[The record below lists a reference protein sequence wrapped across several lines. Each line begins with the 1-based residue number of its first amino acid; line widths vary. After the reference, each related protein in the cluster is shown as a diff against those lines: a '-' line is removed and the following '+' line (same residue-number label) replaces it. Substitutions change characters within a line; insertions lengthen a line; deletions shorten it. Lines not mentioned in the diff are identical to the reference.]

1 MATTTATVSI
11 SSSDLQPGNS
21 LSINASSTLMQT
33 GLTTGLEIMDMGR
46 SELTV
51 ANSHKALHEA
61 LPAGDPTYNTANY
74 MYLCNSATDDTYYIE
89 VVLHD
94 TVIGRLYAGD
104 WMFTPW
110 NMSDADAEWS
120 IEAEGGTCPYEYAF
134 FKSTYELPDSTQGS
148 LNP

>member
-11 SSSDLQPGNS
+11 NSSDLQPGNT
-21 LSINASSTLMQT
+21 LSINASTTLMQT
-33 GLTTGLEIMDMGR
+33 GLTTGLEIMDMGK

-51 ANSHKALHEA
+51 AHSHKKLRDALGTA
-61 LPAGDPTYNTANY
+61 DTANY
-74 MYLCNSATDDTYYIE
+74 VYLCNNATDDTFYIE

-110 NMSDADAEWS
+110 NMQS
-120 IEAEGGTCPYEYAF
+120 G
-134 FKSTYELPDSTQGS
+134 L
-148 LNP
+148 

>member
-11 SSSDLQPGNS
+11 SSSDLQPGQH

-33 GLTTGLEIMDMGR
+33 GLTTGLEIMDMGK
-46 SELTV
+46 SSIAV
-51 ANSHKALHEA
+51 ADVHKKLRDALGTA
-61 LPAGDPTYNTANY
+61 DTANY
-74 MYLCNSATDDTYYIE
+74 MYLCNNATDDTFYLQ

-110 NMSDADAEWS
+110 NMSDAVAEWS

-134 FKSTYELPDSTQGS
+134 FCSTYVLADSAQGT

>member
-11 SSSDLQPGNS
+11 SSPDLTPGMP
-21 LSINASSTLMQT
+21 LSINASTTLNQT
-33 GLTTGLEIMDMGR
+33 GLTAGLEIMDMGHGT
-46 SELTV
+46 LAV
-51 ANSHKALHEA
+51 ADSHKALHEA
-61 LPAGDPTYNTANY
+61 LGTADTANY
-74 MYLCNSATDDTYYIE
+74 LYLCNDATYATYYIE

-110 NMSDADAEWS
+110 NQSDADAEWS
-120 IEAEGGTCPYEYAF
+120 IEAEGGSCPYSYAI
-134 FKSTYELPDSTQGS
+134 FKSSYVLPDSTQGS

>member
-11 SSSDLQPGNS
+11 TSSDLQLGNS
-21 LSINASSTLMQT
+21 LSINASSTLMKT

-74 MYLCNSATDDTYYIE
+74 MYLCNNATDDTYYIE

-94 TVIGRLYAGD
+94 TVIGL
-104 WMFTPW
+104 
-110 NMSDADAEWS
+110 
-120 IEAEGGTCPYEYAF
+120 
-134 FKSTYELPDSTQGS
+134 S
-148 LNP
+148 LIHI

>member
-11 SSSDLQPGNS
+11 SSNDLQPGQH

-33 GLTTGLEIMDMGR
+33 GLTTGLEIMDMGK
-46 SELTV
+46 SSIAV
-51 ANSHKALHEA
+51 ADVHKKLRDALGTA
-61 LPAGDPTYNTANY
+61 DTANY
-74 MYLCNSATDDTYYIE
+74 MYLCNNATDDTFYIE

-110 NMSDADAEWS
+110 NMSDAVAEWS

-134 FKSTYELPDSTQGS
+134 FCSTYVLADSAQGT